1 MKTIILFMTLI
12 ALNISG
18 QSDFLTKQ
26 KKYIR
31 VRTSINDKEQS
42 ISKLL
47 KENGIELDEL
57 NILIIAYKYESE
69 FEIFAKTN
77 DEKLYKKIVTYSICS
92 KSGKIGPKRKQGDGQ
107 VPEGFYFIDRFNP
120 ASSFFLSLGIN
131 YPNISD
137 KKKSNA
143 TNLGGDIFIHGSCV
157 TIGCLPMTDDKIK
170 EIYLYAINAKNN
182 GQKKIPFYIYPFR
195 MTEEKFTKYKNQ
207 YSTKTELIDFWTN
220 IKLGYDKFGKD
231 KTELII
237 SISKTGDYI
246 FK

>member
-1 MKTIILFMTLI
+1 MKTIILFLTLI
-12 ALNISG
+12 ALNISA

-26 KKYIR
+26 KKYLR
-31 VRTSINDKEQS
+31 VRTSINDKEQLVL
-42 ISKLL
+42 KTL
-47 KENGIELDEL
+47 KENSIELDEL

-69 FEIFAKTN
+69 VEIFAKTKA
-77 DEKLYKKIVTYSICS
+77 ESLYKKIVTYSICS
-92 KSGKIGPKRKQGDGQ
+92 KSGQIGPKRKQGDGQ

-120 ASSFFLSLGIN
+120 VSSFYLSLGIN
-131 YPNISD
+131 YPNLSD

-143 TNLGGDIFIHGSCV
+143 TNLGGNIFIHGSCV

-182 GQKKIPFYIYPFR
+182 GQQRIPFYIYPFR
-195 MTEEKFTKYKNQ
+195 MTEQKFIEYKKKYSN
-207 YSTKTELIDFWTN
+207 KTELIDFWTN
-220 IKLGYDKFGKD
+220 IKLGYDKFEKE

-246 FK
+246 IK